1 MTPRRL
7 WWMFGEKTRN
17 FGDVLTPDLF
27 DYYKIP
33 YVFEKDSYDTI
44 CIGSIGNKA
53 RSGTL
58 VLGAGV
64 AWRSTKINPRS
75 KWLFA
80 RGPLTRAAVLSSGG
94 ACPETYGDPALLLPR
109 FCEESPKKHRLGIV
123 PHYQEFRLVK
133 RDHPEEHVINLNNPD
148 PLETARQI
156 TQCKSVISSSLHG
169 IICAHAYGIPAA
181 WVKFSDR
188 IIGDD
193 TKYHDHHAAVGL
205 EAKLSTMQAPIFQ
218 CPESFS
224 AQPIHELMLSFRG
237 ACEEMVS
244 AGGKLCP

>member
-1 MTPRRL
+1 
-7 WWMFGEKTRN
+7 MFGEKTRN
-17 FGDVLTPDLF
+17 FGDVLTPVLF
-27 DYYKIP
+27 DHYEIP
-33 YVFEKDSYDTI
+33 YAFEKDSYDTI

-53 RSGTL
+53 RTGTL

-64 AWRSTKINPRS
+64 AWHSTKINPFS

-80 RGPLTRAAVLSSGG
+80 RGPLTRAAVLNSGG
-94 ACPETYGDPALLLPR
+94 ACPEIYGDPALLLPR
-109 FCEESPKKHRLGIV
+109 FCEESPKKHRLCIV

-133 RDHPEEHVINLNNPD
+133 RDYPEQHVINLNKPD
-148 PLETARQI
+148 PLETARKI
-156 TQCKSVISSSLHG
+156 TECEAVISSSLHG

-205 EAKLSTMQAPIFQ
+205 HAILSNMQEPVFQ
-218 CPESFS
+218 RPSS
-224 AQPIHELMLSFRG
+224 LPTLSIHNIMLTVRELFGDKG
-237 ACEEMVS
+237 AGVF
-244 AGGKLCP
+244 